1 MRTLL
6 PRLFTLFVT
15 VLGAIAL
22 GISVYRVIVAPPTL
36 AFFILAAFTLLSG
49 AATLRMPAVPVSFSI
64 SDTFT
69 ITAALLFGPAA
80 GTIAVALDS
89 LAISARLR
97 PQHRSWSRMLFNAT
111 VPALSMWVA
120 AHTFFALAGVAPLAA
135 NPAGISGVVLPL
147 VA

>member
-1 MRTLL
+1 MGRVL

-15 VLGAIAL
+15 MLGGIVLGV
-22 GISVYRVIVAPPTL
+22 SVRSLVIAPPSS
-36 AFFILAAFTLLSG
+36 AFYILAAFTLLSG

-80 GTIAVALDS
+80 GAIAVALDS

-97 PQHRSWSRMLFNAT
+97 PEHRSWSRVLFNAT
-111 VPALSMWVA
+111 APALAMWVA
-120 AHTFFALAGVAPLAA
+120 ANTF
-135 NPAGISGVVLPL
+135 
-147 VA
+147 